1 MRIITGEGSVLLEN
15 NKVQNANIDSS
26 FFIEKYNQLENENK
40 KLLME
45 VGELKGRIQEI
56 KKLVPEEGNA
66 TCAIAS
72 GSDLEK

>member
-1 MRIITGEGSVLLEN
+1 MCFKASLTP
-15 NKVQNANIDSS
+15 S
-26 FFIEKYNQLENENK
+26 FFIEKYNQLENEIK

-45 VGELKGRIQEI
+45 GGELKGRIQEI
-56 KKLVPEEGNA
+56 IKLVPEEGNA